1 MSYYQL
7 KSQSGSRHTVG
18 MGENIVSSRFG
29 NYALM
34 EQASN
39 SKTEFLKPG
48 QDGILDSRKSLGS
61 NGFPNNKNQRYKFQ
75 ALNPTDSRNMP
86 NE

>member
-1 MSYYQL
+1 
-7 KSQSGSRHTVG
+7 

-39 SKTEFLKPG
+39 SKNDFLKPA
-48 QDGILDSRKSLGS
+48 QDGILASRKSLGS
-61 NGFPNNKNQRYKFQ
+61 NLIPNNN
-75 ALNPTDSRNMP
+75 
-86 NE
+86 

>member
-1 MSYYQL
+1 
-7 KSQSGSRHTVG
+7 

-39 SKTEFLKPG
+39 SKNDFLKPA
-48 QDGILDSRKSLGS
+48 QDGILASRKSLGS
-61 NGFPNNKNQRYKFQ
+61 NLIPNNNQKYKLF
-75 ALNPTDSRNMP
+75 
-86 NE
+86 

>member
-39 SKTEFLKPG
+39 SKNEFLKPG